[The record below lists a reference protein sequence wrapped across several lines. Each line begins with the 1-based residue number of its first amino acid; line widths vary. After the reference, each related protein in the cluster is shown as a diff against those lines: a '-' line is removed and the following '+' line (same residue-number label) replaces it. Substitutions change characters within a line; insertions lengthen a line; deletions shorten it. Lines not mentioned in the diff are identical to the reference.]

1 MDKMKM
7 IEEQFMKKNIPEF
20 GVGDTVKVMTKRAE
34 GDKTRLHPFEGVIIS
49 VKKQGIRSSFTVR
62 RISFGEGVERVFPFY
77 SPNIERIEV
86 MKHAKAG
93 RSKLYYLRG
102 RIGKAATK
110 VEEEKKV
117 EEKK

>member
-7 IEEQFMKKNIPEF
+7 IEEQNIKGNVPQF
-20 GVGDTVKVMTKRAE
+20 GVGDTVKVMTKIAE
-34 GDKTRLHPFEGVIIS
+34 GDKTRLHPFEGVIIAL
-49 VKKQGIRSSFTVR
+49 KRHGIRSSFTVR

-86 MKHAKAG
+86 LKRAKAG

-110 VEEEKKV
+110 VEEAK
-117 EEKK
+117 